1 MQPAN
6 KKNRSILPEVA
17 DAANIL
23 AANLAWIGNS
33 NAYFGQTSSGSSFMH
48 SSSEIECN
56 TSPYLTH
63 SNSYADFN
71 CLYCWTIC
79 YVSTFLS
86 RRNSGWDISELNTK
100 FNLISSNN
108 N

>member
-6 KKNRSILPEVA
+6 KKSRSILPEVA

-56 TSPYLTH
+56 TSLYLTH

-71 CLYCWTIC
+71 CLDCWTIC
-79 YVSTFLS
+79 YVSQSKKLWVGHFRAKHQIQS
-86 RRNSGWDISELNTK
+86 D
-100 FNLISSNN
+100 LIE
-108 N
+108 